1 VEIALRVVA
10 GLGGVVVVALVLTSA
25 VRTVLVP
32 RDERPWLL
40 TLVVVPTHAL
50 FRWFAHRTS
59 SEVARERVLSRF
71 APTTLLLLP
80 LVWAIGL
87 TIGFTGIY
95 IGLGVR
101 AHEALYFSGS
111 SLMTL
116 GFARPRGAPPQLTG
130 FFEAFVGLVLIA
142 LLVSFLPT
150 IYGHFSAREKAVS
163 RLAARAGSPP
173 TPVVMLTRAHRM
185 DLLGRLSSIWE
196 EWYDWMIDLEE
207 SHTSFPFLV
216 WFRSSVP
223 ERSWITAAGAA
234 LDTAALS
241 LSTIAI
247 PNQLEAQWFI
257 RSGYLALRRVAD
269 YFDIAYDP
277 EPLPG
282 DPISITQEEFDEVY
296 DELARS
302 QLPLTPDR
310 EQAWRD
316 FAGWRVN
323 YDRPLLG
330 LCGVVEPPVAPWS
343 SDRSVPVRIPLH
355 MTAVNDAIAKL
366 RLRRRRNA
374 PTEDG

>member
-1 VEIALRVVA
+1 VA
-10 GLGGVVVVALVLTSA
+10 GLSGLVVVILVLTSA

-32 RDERPWLL
+32 RDERPWLS
-40 TLVVVPTHAL
+40 TLVVVPTHQV
-50 FRWFAHRTS
+50 FRWFANRTS
-59 SEVARERVLSRF
+59 TEAARERVLSRF

-80 LVWAIGL
+80 LAWAIGL
-87 TIGFTGIY
+87 VIGFTAIY
-95 IGLGVR
+95 LALDLHPR
-101 AHEALYFSGS
+101 ESLYFSGS
-111 SLMTL
+111 SLLTL
-116 GFARPRGAPPQLTG
+116 GFSRAEAAPAQLVG
-130 FFEAFVGLVLIA
+130 FFEAFVGLLLIA

-163 RLAARAGSPP
+163 RLAARADSPP
-173 TPVVMLTRAHRM
+173 SPVVMLVRGHRM
-185 DLLGRLSSIWE
+185 QILDRLNSVWD
-196 EWYDWMIDLEE
+196 EWYDWMIQLEE

-216 WFRSSVP
+216 WFRSTVP

-277 EPLPG
+277 DPLPG
-282 DPISITQEEFDEVY
+282 DPISITQDDFDEVY
-296 DELARS
+296 DQLAAEN
-302 QLPLTPDR
+302 LPLRADR

-323 YDRPLLG
+323 YDRALLG
-330 LCGVVEPPVAPWS
+330 LCGVVEPPIAPWS
-343 SDRSVPVRIPLH
+343 SDRSTPTRVPLH
-355 MTAVNDAIAKL
+355 MTGVNEAIR
-366 RLRRRRNA
+366 RLRSRRNRA
-374 PTEDG
+374 NGPDEDRAGS